1 MLLRIQ
7 YNIPA
12 WNTESTRSLSLD
24 NQLQSENVEIL
35 VVFSSKGNTIW
46 LQTIA
51 IQWEIKLQGDWFT
64 SYLHLPL
71 GYLKRCPLG

>member
-35 VVFSSKGNTIW
+35 VVFSSKGNTI
-46 LQTIA
+46 
-51 IQWEIKLQGDWFT
+51 
-64 SYLHLPL
+64 
-71 GYLKRCPLG
+71 